1 MKEDL
6 EIPRRLVIRN
16 SKFGFSDL
24 LYIGLFLFLMYVFI
38 QIEEFSI
45 SLILLIA
52 IAGFVFFGI
61 VQRLKDDTE
70 QIVID
75 ENGITLKHNNNELI
89 KWEKIKFA
97 YIKQTVVG
105 SGKSSRVIDW
115 LHIETKREDF
125 TVKMSN
131 FSYKPSLLT
140 ECINHY
146 SGRKIGH
153 ISNKLNYGVSHLLK
167 NKKCQTSCIYY
178 LTHTSD
184 DNIIYLFLFFC

>member
-1 MKEDL
+1 M
-6 EIPRRLVIRN
+6 
-16 SKFGFSDL
+16 
-24 LYIGLFLFLMYVFI
+24 
-38 QIEEFSI
+38 
-45 SLILLIA
+45 
-52 IAGFVFFGI
+52 AGFVVLTI
-61 VQRLKDDTE
+61 LQRLKDGTE

-89 KWEKIKFA
+89 KWENIKFA

-115 LHIETKREDF
+115 FYIETTSEEF
-125 TVKMSN
+125 TIKMSN

-153 ISNKLNYGVSHLLK
+153 ISNKLNHRVLVACVSYKNEFRYLYG
-167 NKKCQTSCIYY
+167 
-178 LTHTSD
+178 
-184 DNIIYLFLFFC
+184 